1 MLLQSMVHVIIMIFS
16 AHSQPIQHTEL
27 NPNVPPIG
35 PNRMENAKEPKD
47 RSPVYAYNLNH
58 DAFQTFQKFQ
68 TL

>member
-1 MLLQSMVHVIIMIFS
+1 MVHVIIMIFS
-16 AHSQPIQHTEL
+16 AYSQPIQHTEL
-27 NPNVPPIG
+27 NPFRPSVPPIG
-35 PNRMENAKEPKD
+35 PNTMENAKEPED